1 MSEVYLPVVP
11 PLCKA
16 HICVMFILLQATGKD
31 IIEGWITVRKV
42 PANWNVCK
50 YVKYIECYYII
61 LNATESIG
69 ALEIEDKRITLFDIE
84 YGMLW
89 KWWRRPWS

>member
-1 MSEVYLPVVP
+1 MSLVQITQSQMSEGYLLVVP

-42 PANWNVCK
+42 PAN
-50 YVKYIECYYII
+50 
-61 LNATESIG
+61 
-69 ALEIEDKRITLFDIE
+69 
-84 YGMLW
+84 
-89 KWWRRPWS
+89 